1 MRDIAV
7 GEAEVGD
14 VVAEPVVN
22 DQGRTLLPKGA
33 KLSAAVLSRLVGWG
47 VNRLRIEGADADAE
61 VDQGSSLHEE
71 LEHRFAE
78 WEGDQL
84 MMAIKAIAARHL
96 QRR

>member
-1 MRDIAV
+1 M
-7 GEAEVGD
+7 GD

-22 DQGRTLLPKGA
+22 EKGRTLLPKGA

-47 VNRLRIEGADADAE
+47 VNRLRIEGDDADEADDAKG
-61 VDQGSSLHEE
+61 DQGSSLHEE

-96 QRR
+96 QQR